1 MHKAMADPEKNRLT
15 IILEGLMNADEAKQA
30 ADEVSSALG
39 TLKPGMDIINDIS
52 KFKPSSEETQAEI
65 VRAQQ
70 SAVKAGA
77 KRVIRV
83 IESIIGKSQFKRLQ
97 QVAGASYEVF
107 ETGTLD
113 EAVSFLDNNP

>member
-1 MHKAMADPEKNRLT
+1 MHKVTADPEKNRLT